1 MSTNEL
7 IQRRAAMMQS
17 RSGGIDWE
25 TIGRGMIDFTTPFVL
40 DAEALPLFG
49 SVSVY
54 AYLCLGRQNLKAI
67 DFTGQIYIPERI
79 CQNTGITTLTFPST
93 ITRIGNYAFF
103 GCLSLTEIISEA
115 DTPPTMDRS
124 AIQGCTSLAAIYAP
138 DASVSAY
145 QSASG
150 WSTYASII
158 KGISQRPTT

>member
-25 TIGRGMIDFTTPFVL
+25 TIGRGMIDLTTPFVI
-40 DAEALPLFG
+40 DAEILPTFG
-49 SVSVY
+49 SNY
-54 AYLCLGRQNLKAI
+54 AYSYLFINRTNLKAI
-67 DFTGQIYIPERI
+67 DFTGQRYIPERI
-79 CQNTGITTLTFPST
+79 CQANGITTLNLPST
-93 ITRIGNYAFF
+93 IIRIGNYAFY
-103 GCLSLTEIISEA
+103 GCLSLMEIISEA

-124 AIQGCTSLAAIYAP
+124 AIQGCTSLAAIYVP

-145 QSASG
+145 QGASG

-158 KGISQRPTT
+158 KPISQRPT